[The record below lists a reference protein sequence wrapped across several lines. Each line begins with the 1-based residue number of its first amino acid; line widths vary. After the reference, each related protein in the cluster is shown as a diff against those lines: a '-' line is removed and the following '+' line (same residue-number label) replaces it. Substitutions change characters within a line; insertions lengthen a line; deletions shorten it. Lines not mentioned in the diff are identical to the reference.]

1 MGIDF
6 VSGPNAIDGM
16 YLKSFR
22 MASGGLRARF
32 EFDERFEC
40 APGIVSPGMIGA
52 VLESHGNW
60 TAGIGI
66 LDRQKLP
73 KPPLMLAKSYAVSI
87 AERAATNETFTMTS
101 RILHLEDSF
110 SPSSVRV
117 EVTLNPVSARGE
129 CRAVATAEYERIG
142 AVRSL

>member
-1 MGIDF
+1 
-6 VSGPNAIDGM
+6 M

-22 MASGGLRARF
+22 SANGGLYARYAF
-32 EFDERFEC
+32 EERFEC

-52 VLESHGNW
+52 LLEGHGNW

-87 AERAATNETFTMTS
+87 ADRASPAERFVVTS
-101 RILHLEDSF
+101 RILHMEDSF
-110 SPSSVRV
+110 SPASIRV
-117 EVTLNPVSARGE
+117 EVSMFPSNSLTSP
-129 CRAVATAEYERIG
+129 RAVATAEYERIG